1 MSLEMIRTLYNYN
14 AWANRR
20 VLDTAARLS
29 PEQLQATMG
38 TSFDSIHATLV
49 HVMGAQWI
57 WLSRW
62 QGMSPTALFNP
73 ADYPDLAAIRQRWDE
88 IERDTQAFVQAL
100 DEAGLA
106 RVVNYSNTTGSP
118 FAYPLWQ
125 LMLHQVNHAT
135 QHRSEVAMV
144 LTEFGYSPDGLDLT
158 RYLSQA

>member
-1 MSLEMIRTLYNYN
+1 MSVEMIRTLYNYN

-38 TSFDSIHATLV
+38 ASFDSIHATLV

-62 QGMSPTALFNP
+62 LGTSPTILLNP
-73 ADYPDLAAIRQRWDE
+73 ADYPDLAAVRQRWDE

-106 RVVNYSNTTGSP
+106 RVVNYRNTRGSP

-144 LTEFGYSPDGLDLT
+144 MTEFGHSPDGLDLT